1 MKWIVQIQ
9 LSLRDQNDLATS
21 TMRTLSVLSAF
32 KNDSFYSFAAGKKT
46 NMVAGGNRV
55 KKEDS
60 MLTIKEHGEIILL
73 GLMTLKTE

>member
-1 MKWIVQIQ
+1 M
-9 LSLRDQNDLATS
+9 
-21 TMRTLSVLSAF
+21 LSAF
-32 KNDSFYSFAAGKKT
+32 KNDSFYSFVAGKKT